1 MDISQAI
8 IINNQRG
15 LCFTGTLE
23 VVDCIDSNY
32 CKIILRKEGL
42 RDTFLSIFPNEI
54 FHEEG
59 FNFFMNSSGK
69 HVTMEIHDLETL
81 KNYVKA
87 MSGMRYLQIYWNTIY
102 NDLKNR
108 HLSN

>member
-1 MDISQAI
+1 MDISQAGVI
-8 IINNQRG
+8 SNQRG
-15 LCFTGTLE
+15 LYFTGVLE
-23 VVDCIDSNY
+23 VVDCIDGDN

-54 FHEEG
+54 FHEDG

-87 MSGMRYLQIYWNTIY
+87 MSGMRYLQIYWDKIY
-102 NDLKNR
+102 RELKHR
-108 HLSN
+108 HFN